1 MKNVL
6 VLGSSGQIGNYLLK
20 SLGDC
25 GYNALAFD
33 LERSEKE
40 DLRIQNNPEL
50 ISLLQS
56 ADYVFFLAF
65 DVGGS
70 VYLENYQTSRNF
82 LSNNMLIMENTFCL
96 LNKYAV
102 NFLFASSQ
110 MSNMG
115 YSNYGLL
122 KLLGERIVDSIP
134 AGKTVHFWNV
144 YGIEHDPDKF
154 HVISDFA
161 AMAKFNKV
169 IKMRTTGTE
178 TRDFLHAED
187 CCNALIAIMENH
199 SQITKEKKLHLS
211 SFKYT
216 SINRVA
222 ELIAQ
227 HYGANIVPGTKLDMI
242 QLDKQNI
249 PDNFILNYWK
259 PQIDIVSGIQKVLV
273 EFDQIYQS
281 DAQIQSVLSR

>member
-20 SLGDC
+20 ALGDS
-25 GYNALAFD
+25 GYNAVPFD
-33 LERSEKE
+33 LERGEKE
-40 DLRIQNNPEL
+40 DLRIQNNPRL

-70 VYLENYQTSRNF
+70 VYLENYQASRNF
-82 LSNNMLIMENTFCL
+82 LSNNMLIMENTFRL
-96 LNKYAV
+96 INKYSV

-115 YSNYGLL
+115 HSNYGLL

-134 AGKTVHFWNV
+134 TGKTVHFWNV
-144 YGIEHDPDKF
+144 YGIEHDPNKF

-161 AMAKFNKV
+161 AMAKFNKI

-178 TRDFLHAED
+178 ARDFLHAED
-187 CCNALIAIMENH
+187 CCKALIAIMENH
-199 SQITKEKKLHLS
+199 TKIAKEKKLHLS
-211 SFKYT
+211 SFNYT

-222 ELIAQ
+222 DLIAQ
-227 HYGANIVPGTKLDMI
+227 HYGANIVHGTKLDTI

-249 PDNFILNYWK
+249 PDDFILNYWK

-273 EFDQIYQS
+273 EFDQFYQS
-281 DAQIQSVLSR
+281 DAQLRSVLSR